1 MAEAIARVHVNDFDP
16 EVYTGEN
23 ALETALQMAKV
34 FRSDF
39 PGAVVGVSYN
49 PQAAEDR
56 RRDIMKSLGAADDE
70 IEKEG

>member
-1 MAEAIARVHVNDFDP
+1 MAEAVARVHVNDFDP

-23 ALETALQMAKV
+23 ALEIALQMASV

-49 PQAAEDR
+49 PQAAEER
-56 RRDIMKSLGAADDE
+56 RRDIMNALGADN
-70 IEKEG
+70 IQEG